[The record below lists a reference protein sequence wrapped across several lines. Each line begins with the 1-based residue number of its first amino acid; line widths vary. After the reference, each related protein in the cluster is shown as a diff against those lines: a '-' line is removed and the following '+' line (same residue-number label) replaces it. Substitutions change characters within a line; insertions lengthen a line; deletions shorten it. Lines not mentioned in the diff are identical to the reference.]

1 MRIYKNIIVGSGPV
15 GCHIFRKLSKNSIL
29 ITGKTK
35 KYIKSRNVHPKIK
48 LKLKKFT
55 NKFTDLIFS
64 KKNNF
69 YLYSPTEIGGFSNYW
84 GKQFFNYNEYDNW
97 PKSIFKKYSIYK
109 KNLDE
114 IDNFYFSP
122 KHKEVKNV
130 KNKEFEFKQI
140 KPPILKNQLITK
152 NIITKNYKKQ
162 ILEDRV
168 IAFKKIDKNLI
179 MVKTEKKNLYC
190 RNLILSAGPIGN
202 AFILMRSFKKIN
214 YLTFKDDNPR
224 MIFGFKFN
232 TKNSLN
238 SGNENLIDLDI
249 FRNKKL
255 KSFCIIYDVN
265 PSHFNI
271 FFKKLIYFFKKTLTK
286 FFFYGQFWV
295 KNEFN
300 EIKLK
305 NGSSIK
311 LFAKTKNSN
320 NSNIKIIKKINTIGL
335 KVIAIINLRFAF
347 GFHYHCLKVNYKGKL
362 LSFNQFINKKKLS
375 NNLYCFD
382 SSVIDQ
388 IGLKPP
394 TKTYLATA
402 NHLLE
407 KYKLKLK

>member
-1 MRIYKNIIVGSGPV
+1 
-15 GCHIFRKLSKNSIL
+15 
-29 ITGKTK
+29 
-35 KYIKSRNVHPKIK
+35 
-48 LKLKKFT
+48 
-55 NKFTDLIFS
+55 
-64 KKNNF
+64 
-69 YLYSPTEIGGFSNYW
+69 
-84 GKQFFNYNEYDNW
+84 
-97 PKSIFKKYSIYK
+97 
-109 KNLDE
+109 
-114 IDNFYFSP
+114 
-122 KHKEVKNV
+122 
-130 KNKEFEFKQI
+130 
-140 KPPILKNQLITK
+140 
-152 NIITKNYKKQ
+152 
-162 ILEDRV
+162 
-168 IAFKKIDKNLI
+168 

-295 KNEFN
+295 NNEFN

-311 LFAKTKNSN
+311 LFAKTKNFN

-362 LSFNQFINKKKLS
+362 LTFNQFINKKKLS

-382 SSVIDQ
+382 SSVIDK